1 VDPRALARRSVEV
14 IRAGQS
20 PSGAYVA
27 CPTFEPYGYC
37 WLRDGSFIAD
47 AMSRVGEV
55 ESAEAFHGWVTRVVL
70 ERRDRE
76 RLDARYTLDGEDD
89 PTEWPHFQ
97 HDGWGL
103 WLRAL
108 REHSARHGRSTE
120 PYDDAAQ
127 HVTRYLVSVL
137 HEPCTDW
144 WEERV
149 GIHAATLACLGAGLE
164 LDEPKAQALARADER
179 VDASLLV
186 LPLLDIPAPH
196 LVRRVEHTLVSPGG
210 GVHRHL
216 EDTYY
221 GGGEWL
227 LLTAL
232 LGLAYLRE
240 DRPRSAEAALDWVG
254 RHATGDGL
262 LPEQS
267 QDHLLDPSTYE
278 RWVAK
283 WGPPPCPLLWS
294 HAMYLALAH
303 ELGAVS

>member
-1 VDPRALARRSVEV
+1 VSGGALARRSVEV
-14 IRAGQS
+14 IREGQA

-27 CPTFEPYGYC
+27 CPTFEPYRYC

-55 ESAEAFHGWVTRVVL
+55 ESAEAFHAWVAGVVL
-70 ERRDRE
+70 ARRDRE
-76 RLDARYTLDGEDD
+76 RLDARYTLEGEDD
-89 PTEWPHFQ
+89 TAEWPHLQ

-103 WLRAL
+103 WLWAL
-108 REHSARHGRSTE
+108 REHAARHDGPT
-120 PYDDAAQ
+120 DAHGEAARHVAQ
-127 HVTRYLVSVL
+127 YLVRVM

-164 LDEPKAQALARADER
+164 SDELKAQALARADER
-179 VDASLLV
+179 VDGSLLA

-196 LVRRVEHTLVSPGG
+196 LVRRIEHRLLSLGG

-227 LLTAL
+227 LLTAM
-232 LGLAYLRE
+232 LGLAYVRE
-240 DRPRSAEAALDWVG
+240 DRPRDAEAALDWVA
-254 RHATGDGL
+254 RHATEDDL

-267 QDHLLDPSTYE
+267 QDHLVDPSTYD

-294 HAMYLALAH
+294 HAMYLTLAH
-303 ELGAVS
+303 ELGAAA